1 MREECGKKC
10 AELGKPVINHFF
22 DLWHVGKK
30 KHLMLKCFAI
40 FTEIQKVLT
49 KLSKEKNCE
58 IIARWRKA
66 CVRHFYWAVTS
77 TQESLGKVKVA
88 KFQAFLKAY
97 EKLYTALTKT
107 SLTKGIEKA
116 SSVEQ
121 TSCLE
126 GYHSVVNQFAPKMLA
141 YSYLGMLCRSVL
153 AALHF
158 NYNLRRET
166 KVDDQGQPRLHI
178 SYPKYKEGEAT
189 VREVRVAPNYE
200 YVAEIYESL
209 ITTP

>member
-1 MREECGKKC
+1 
-10 AELGKPVINHFF
+10 
-22 DLWHVGKK
+22 
-30 KHLMLKCFAI
+30 
-40 FTEIQKVLT
+40 
-49 KLSKEKNCE
+49 
-58 IIARWRKA
+58 
-66 CVRHFYWAVTS
+66 
-77 TQESLGKVKVA
+77 
-88 KFQAFLKAY
+88 
-97 EKLYTALTKT
+97 
-107 SLTKGIEKA
+107 
-116 SSVEQ
+116 
-121 TSCLE
+121 
-126 GYHSVVNQFAPKMLA
+126 MLA

-209 ITTP
+209 ITTPRRNLQLIEEELKQVVPDPMHSMLEKQSKDDAIRKHNERKNKETVICPPTCSEAELQTLLEESDQSRPMSKTNRSRRRGRAQLCRKCGQPRRGHTCTASQND